1 MPLPEPTS
9 PPPLPAPTLNASLPA
24 CAGPLIV
31 TGFGALSVCF
41 GCSTVFCCSMTFFS
55 GSGCCFGGGG
65 GGGGGTVA
73 MSVGSGGASRL
84 MPAVSC
90 RKYRTTPPMTRR
102 MPAGTDRLFRRDDQP
117 SYSSSNW
124 DVDMAFT
131 PAVYRSQDRRE
142 EDRCDG

>member
-31 TGFGALSVCF
+31 TGFGELSAAF
-41 GCSTVFCCSMTFFS
+41 GCSTGFCCSITFFS

-73 MSVGSGGASRL
+73 ISVGRGGASRR
-84 MPAVSC
+84 MPAVSW
-90 RKYRTTPPMTRR
+90 RKYRTRAAITKR
-102 MPAGTDRLFRRDDQP
+102 MAPGTERLRRRDDQP

-124 DVDMAFT
+124 EVDMTSILLLFAGNQT
-131 PAVYRSQDRRE
+131 DM
-142 EDRCDG
+142 GK